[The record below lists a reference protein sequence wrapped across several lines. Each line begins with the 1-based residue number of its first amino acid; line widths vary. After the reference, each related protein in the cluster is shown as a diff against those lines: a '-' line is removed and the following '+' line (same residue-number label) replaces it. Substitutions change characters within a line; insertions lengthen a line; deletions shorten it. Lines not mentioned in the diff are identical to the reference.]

1 MNVMQGWMSNFEL
14 LPHTIFLTLAGSHAY
29 GLNTP
34 ESDID
39 LRGIAIPPKD
49 YIFGFSKRFEQ
60 CEKKGDSD
68 VVIYNIDKFF
78 NLASNANPSI
88 MELLWTE
95 PRFHVIT
102 TKYSEMLM
110 EVRELFLSKKVAF
123 TFTGYAHSQLKRIKT
138 HRAWLLNP
146 PTHKPTR
153 EEFGLTQTREVSRD
167 QEGAFKSV
175 MSRALGMEAEKVII
189 ENIEP
194 SYLPKN
200 TPLNFLEYL
209 TKENRY
215 DSAMDN
221 WKSYENWKANRNPA
235 RAILEERFGYD
246 CYHPDTEFLTECG
259 WKKYDEIDET
269 FKLATINKK
278 SKQIEYQYFSN
289 RIQKPFSGKL
299 YLISNQNSTTFI
311 TPTHNL
317 FVSKMH
323 RQMSNNFSSKYNEES
338 SNWELIPANK
348 LKNGKFSHWHCL
360 AAVNPSQ
367 SDYPIEDD
375 YLRIMGLYCSEGS
388 LIKYAGK
395 NKERLK
401 GVSISQLENPNKIES
416 IVDRITS
423 YDVAKHIHFRKNR
436 NEITY
441 NIYNQKLAELIL
453 LDCGQYSKKKK
464 LPLWIR
470 NLSERQVD
478 VLLTALLSGDG
489 TQKKH
494 SSIYYTS
501 SKALRD
507 SVNIL
512 ALHGGYTSKTWSYVY
527 DNREIHQVYI
537 KKRKEKEVS
546 IRKNNIKEVEY
557 NGTVVC
563 FEVLNETL
571 ITRYNGEISF
581 HGNCK
586 HASHLVRLMKM
597 GKEILTTGK
606 VKVFRDDAEIFRDI
620 RQGRW
625 EYDQL
630 IEWMDTQE
638 AEIMEFYKFG
648 TSPIP
653 KTPDI
658 EKLNDA
664 CVKIQEAFLSGIK

>member
-39 LRGIAIPPKD
+39 LRGISIPPKD

-102 TKYSEMLM
+102 TKYYEMLM

-246 CYHPDTEFLTECG
+246 
-259 WKKYDEIDET
+259 
-269 FKLATINKK
+269 
-278 SKQIEYQYFSN
+278 
-289 RIQKPFSGKL
+289 
-299 YLISNQNSTTFI
+299 
-311 TPTHNL
+311 
-317 FVSKMH
+317 V
-323 RQMSNNFSSKYNEES
+323 
-338 SNWELIPANK
+338 
-348 LKNGKFSHWHCL
+348 
-360 AAVNPSQ
+360 
-367 SDYPIEDD
+367 
-375 YLRIMGLYCSEGS
+375 
-388 LIKYAGK
+388 
-395 NKERLK
+395 
-401 GVSISQLENPNKIES
+401 
-416 IVDRITS
+416 
-423 YDVAKHIHFRKNR
+423 
-436 NEITY
+436 
-441 NIYNQKLAELIL
+441 
-453 LDCGQYSKKKK
+453 
-464 LPLWIR
+464 
-470 NLSERQVD
+470 
-478 VLLTALLSGDG
+478 
-489 TQKKH
+489 
-494 SSIYYTS
+494 
-501 SKALRD
+501 
-507 SVNIL
+507 
-512 ALHGGYTSKTWSYVY
+512 
-527 DNREIHQVYI
+527 
-537 KKRKEKEVS
+537 
-546 IRKNNIKEVEY
+546 
-557 NGTVVC
+557 
-563 FEVLNETL
+563 
-571 ITRYNGEISF
+571 
-581 HGNCK
+581 K
-586 HASHLVRLMKM
+586 HASHLVRLITM

-606 VKVFRDDAEIFRDI
+606 VKVFRDDAEIFRGI

-653 KTPDI
+653 KTPDV